1 MITFICRALVKT
13 KYEVL
18 HTLNSKK
25 MTRNNDVKKHKG
37 WTHWNVKVK
46 INYTYIYM
54 CAYIVYYDL
63 INYQPGLLSDLIF
76 DIFLIIRIFFY
87 IWLLI

>member
-1 MITFICRALVKT
+1 
-13 KYEVL
+13 
-18 HTLNSKK
+18 
-25 MTRNNDVKKHKG
+25 
-37 WTHWNVKVK
+37 
-46 INYTYIYM
+46 M